1 MDLAAEQGDCRKAAF
16 AQACAFYSPFS
27 ESLSAS
33 RFFAAST
40 ITAHLDRRIVLDSL
54 VVATSAASK
63 PIILSTSAYDRSFY
77 SGMAIGMAVVV
88 FIGFARTYYLSLY
101 FGTAGTITGRP
112 FTTIVR
118 LHAALF
124 TTWVLLFVVQTSL
137 VARHRIAI
145 HRRLGVAVATLGVMM
160 IVVGTATALQLAL
173 RGGAPPGIDP
183 RAFLAVPLGDMS
195 VFALLLTAA
204 LWFRGDKEA
213 HKRLMLLAY
222 TAILVAA
229 VARFPGMLLRG
240 PLWFFGLTFLPVLA
254 LCTTYDIVT
263 RRRVHPAYLW
273 GGALL
278 ILSVPARLAISTTP
292 AWHSAAEKLIEI
304 AKLYS

>member
-1 MDLAAEQGDCRKAAF
+1 M
-16 AQACAFYSPFS
+16 
-27 ESLSAS
+27 
-33 RFFAAST
+33 
-40 ITAHLDRRIVLDSL
+40 
-54 VVATSAASK
+54 ATSVASK
-63 PIILSTSAYDRSFY
+63 PIILSGGAYDRLFY
-77 SGMAIGMAVVV
+77 SSMAIVMAAAV
-88 FIGFARTYYLSLY
+88 FTGFARTYYLSAL
-101 FGTAGTITGRP
+101 FGTSATITGRP
-112 FTTIVR
+112 FSPVVR

-137 VARHRIAI
+137 VAAHRVAV
-145 HRRLGVAVATLGVMM
+145 HRRLGIAVATLAVLM
-160 IVVGTATALQLAL
+160 IGVGTATALQLAL
-173 RGGAPPGIDP
+173 HGGAPPGVDP
-183 RAFLAVPLGDMS
+183 LAFLAVPLGDMV

-204 LWFRGDKEA
+204 LSLRRNKQA

-229 VARFPGMLLRG
+229 VARFPGVLPLG

-254 LCTTYDIVT
+254 LGVSYDLLT

-278 ILSVPARLAISTTP
+278 ILSVPVRLAISTTQ
-292 AWHSAAEKLIEI
+292 AWHSLASKLIEV